1 MIILFPQSCRSGEA
15 LMRTNWEEFSV
26 SEKRS
31 MLILLTAAHK
41 PFEMTA
47 GKILKVNIEQFRTVF
62 GTAVSY
68 YTLLKNLKENRS
80 KM

>member
-1 MIILFPQSCRSGEA
+1 
-15 LMRTNWEEFSV
+15 MRTNWEVFSV

-41 PFEMTA
+41 PVEMTA
-47 GKILKVNIEQFRTVF
+47 GKILKVNIEQFRAVL

-68 YTLLKNLKENRS
+68 YTLLKNLKEKRS
-80 KM
+80 KMSI